1 MLITCDNEI
10 GLRFFGT
17 CDTGSPFED
26 VPISSIFCKYIKKLL
41 ELNITQGCEVGIYC
55 PSSDVLRDQMA
66 AFLARAFLGMP

>member
-17 CDTGSPFED
+17 F
-26 VPISSIFCKYIKKLL
+26 K
-41 ELNITQGCEVGIYC
+41 LNITQGCEVGICC
-55 PSSDVLRDQMA
+55 PSNDVLRDQMA